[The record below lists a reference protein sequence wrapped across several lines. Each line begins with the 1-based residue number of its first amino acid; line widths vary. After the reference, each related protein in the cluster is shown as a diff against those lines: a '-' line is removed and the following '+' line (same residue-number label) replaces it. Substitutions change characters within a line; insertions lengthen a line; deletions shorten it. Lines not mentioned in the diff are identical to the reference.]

1 MFSVLLLFFHLISSG
16 FCVTCI
22 GEDYGVKII
31 PIGETCDDFGCGLTM
46 YKDVGEILTI
56 TCSTVYSIS
65 QISFPIEEYY
75 ETVSLITT
83 NSNISAI
90 HLKEFHNL
98 SRLTE
103 IYLRRSHIKNILPG
117 AFIGLSNLT
126 KLYLDDNDLT
136 EILNGVYNIL
146 HHLEIL
152 SLTNN
157 NIVQIEKAAIAGLKN
172 LKELHLKNNKLTK
185 IDNNFFETLIHLTYV
200 DISEN
205 PLDQF
210 PLSEVT
216 NVEDLLLAR
225 TNLTDISEDMSNL
238 TLKLLDLSFCQ
249 ISEVDFAFL
258 PQAEEIN
265 LSGNEIFSLKN
276 FPSLDTLTLNLNNNC
291 LEELNGSFPQISK
304 LYLSHNKF
312 RVLNKTIFRAPGLLL
327 VFEVGYNSLPNFD
340 NDFFHDFISLE
351 ILKLQYN
358 KITEVSPLLFRYLTN
373 LIVLDLS
380 GNQIRALQYGVFDSL
395 KSLESLN
402 ISGNKLVEL
411 HQNMFHSLSKLTS
424 LHFDSNQISSLNPYD
439 FRSHFPNL
447 TEVSLDKNPWIC
459 SHLVKIDMVF
469 KSLKIR
475 ILGGNSYEVE
485 NFRGIP
491 CSSSKNYNTSLNSTD
506 SISFADLEKNIQKA
520 INRGIENSKI
530 NQFFNENFENS
541 NFIQF
546 FKKNYVKSGFFKYL
560 NRVKIASPKED
571 ANGTKAEEF
580 TALKQTSDHY
590 YNGIVVISVVTQIV
604 MLSLLVIII
613 YLLFIFVK
621 KYRYFEAQHTISEIE
636 LC

>member
-1 MFSVLLLFFHLISSG
+1 MRMFLVLLLFFHLISSG
-16 FCVTCI
+16 FCVTCS
-22 GEDYGVKII
+22 GQEYGVKSIALAVPYNKCNGYYCRQI
-31 PIGETCDDFGCGLTM
+31 THE
-46 YKDVGEILTI
+46 DVGVNLTI

-65 QISFPIEEYY
+65 QISFPIKEYY

-83 NSNISAI
+83 NSNISII
-90 HLKEFHNL
+90 HLMEFHNL
-98 SRLTE
+98 SSLTE
-103 IYLRRSHIKNILPG
+103 IYLRRSHIENISPG

-126 KLYLDDNDLT
+126 KLYLDGNNLT
-136 EILNGVYNIL
+136 EISNGIYNIL
-146 HHLEIL
+146 HHLEIF

-157 NIVQIEKAAIAGLKN
+157 NIDHIENAAIVGLKN

-185 IDNNFFETLIHLTYV
+185 IDNNFFETLNHLTYV

-210 PLSEVT
+210 PLSEVS

-291 LEELNGSFPQISK
+291 LEE
-304 LYLSHNKF
+304 
-312 RVLNKTIFRAPGLLL
+312 VLNKTTFGTPGLIL

-340 NDFFHDFISLE
+340 NDFFHDFTSLE

-380 GNQIRALQYGVFDSL
+380 GNQIRSLQYGVFDNL
-395 KSLESLN
+395 ESLESLN

-411 HQNMFHSLSKLTS
+411 HQNTFHSLSKLTN

-491 CSSSKNYNTSLNSTD
+491 CSSSKNYNTSLNGTD
-506 SISFADLEKNIQKA
+506 AISFADVEKNMQKA
-520 INRGIENSKI
+520 INKGIENSKI
-530 NQFFNENFENS
+530 DLFFNENFENS

-546 FKKNYVKSGFFKYL
+546 FKKNYVRSGFFKYF
-560 NRVKIASPKED
+560 NGVKIASPKED

-580 TALKQTSDHY
+580 TALEETSDQSY
-590 YNGIVVISVVTQIV
+590 KGIFVISVVTQIV
-604 MLSLLVIII
+604 MLSLLVIIV
-613 YLLFIFVK
+613 YLMFTFVK
-621 KYRYFEAQHTISEIE
+621 KYRYFEAQQTVSEME